1 MKGLRVLVLTAV
13 LVSALLGSVYAEE
26 AKVTGS
32 ASVGAFNKY
41 IFRGYEISR
50 GSIVVQPAV
59 TVNYS
64 GFSIGMWSNID
75 SKERWTQSSMTS
87 DWKSY
92 TGNGGT
98 QADPGQLGGSKNL
111 NETDITLS
119 YTYNISKLALTGGW
133 IYYGTG
139 YVRQTEELFLTAA
152 LDVISKPTL
161 SVYRDIGHYAGTYAN
176 LSFAHTVN
184 VTKAVTLDLGAA
196 AGGYFAMTDAYWR
209 TYNATPAGQ
218 ATPLINGIATNYN
231 GKKYQGLHDGM
242 LKAAVNIPVGK
253 FTIQPSVQY
262 WFPLSHNA
270 SRLVADANGTPVSS
284 RDSYRKFEYN
294 PNGHLD
300 PTVVYGLNVTLN
312 F

>member
-1 MKGLRVLVLTAV
+1 MRRFIWVFTLMLSVVF
-13 LVSALLGSVYAEE
+13 SAQAFAEE

-59 TVNYS
+59 NVSYS
-64 GFSIGMWSNID
+64 GFSLGMWSNLD
-75 SKERWTQSSMTS
+75 TKERWTQSSMTS

-92 TGNGGT
+92 AGNGGP

-119 YTYNISKLALTGGW
+119 YTYNIDKLALTAGW

-139 YVRQTEELFLTAA
+139 YVRQTEEVFVTAA

-184 VTKAVTLDLGAA
+184 VTKSITLDLGAA
-196 AGGYFAMTDAYWR
+196 AGGYFAMNDEYWR

-270 SRLVADANGTPVSS
+270 SKLVSDPNGAPVSN
-284 RDSYRKFEYN
+284 RDSYYKFEYN

-300 PTVVYGLNVTLN
+300 PTVVYGLTATLS